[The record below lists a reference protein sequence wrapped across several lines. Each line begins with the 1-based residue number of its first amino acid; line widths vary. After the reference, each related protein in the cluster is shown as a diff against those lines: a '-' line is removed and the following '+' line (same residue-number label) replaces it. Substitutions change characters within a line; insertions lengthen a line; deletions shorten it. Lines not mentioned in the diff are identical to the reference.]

1 MHYAALLCDLKPAQP
16 MYVCPHLNL
25 HLIYRP
31 QMHCRAVFFQRIKKC
46 ELRAVQCRV
55 NCVQNAIILF
65 CDLAR
70 ALEPVYSP
78 PMLFEFTNAFL

>member
-16 MYVCPHLNL
+16 IYVCPHLNL

-31 QMHCRAVFFQRIKKC
+31 QMHCRAVFSQRIKKC

-55 NCVQNAIILF
+55 NCVQNAIITTL
-65 CDLAR
+65 LAAHVVNEGVVGQAP
-70 ALEPVYSP
+70 ALPA
-78 PMLFEFTNAFL
+78 N